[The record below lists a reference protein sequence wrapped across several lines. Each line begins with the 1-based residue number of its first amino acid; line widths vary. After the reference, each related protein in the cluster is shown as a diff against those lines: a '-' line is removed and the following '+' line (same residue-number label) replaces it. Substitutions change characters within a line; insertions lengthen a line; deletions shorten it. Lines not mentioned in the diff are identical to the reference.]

1 MSRTPKQATDGRHE
15 CDNCGLV
22 WPADKLKDIVDIEQ
36 RVDVGGPLPS
46 GQCPV
51 CDALCYPIDPKAP
64 RVVVYVS
71 GGNVQCARANVEG
84 IAVEVFD
91 VDNLEETK
99 TGDEIEADW
108 KQVEQE
114 YPHPIF

>member
-1 MSRTPKQATDGRHE
+1 
-15 CDNCGLV
+15 
-22 WPADKLKDIVDIEQ
+22 
-36 RVDVGGPLPS
+36 
-46 GQCPV
+46 
-51 CDALCYPIDPKAP
+51 
-64 RVVVYVS
+64 
-71 GGNVQCARANVEG
+71 VQGARSNVEG

-114 YPHPIF
+114 CPHPIF